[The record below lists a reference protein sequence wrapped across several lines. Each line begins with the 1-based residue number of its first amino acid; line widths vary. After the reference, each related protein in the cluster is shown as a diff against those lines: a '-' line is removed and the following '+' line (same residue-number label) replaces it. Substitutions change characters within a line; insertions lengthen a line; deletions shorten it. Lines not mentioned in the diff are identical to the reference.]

1 MEFGEKGKERKCET
15 RFRNYDCSSV
25 LQVLLSLSFY
35 VARSYYMQKTLYYL
49 FHLTQGLPDPRHDVI
64 TLLFPVMKRHR
75 ALPVQLAATA
85 CLYNLIRQELSAKI
99 HPSCLSQGGL

>member
-1 MEFGEKGKERKCET
+1 
-15 RFRNYDCSSV
+15 
-25 LQVLLSLSFY
+25 
-35 VARSYYMQKTLYYL
+35 MQKTLYYL
-49 FHLTQGLPDPRHDVI
+49 FHLTQGLLVPRHDVI

-99 HPSCLSQGGL
+99 HPSCLSKGE